1 MQLGRIIG
9 TIVATQKIERLCG
22 VRLVVLEPLDA
33 QRRPTGPPIAAIDV
47 VAAGIGDTVFWV
59 GSLEA
64 AQALDPPFPA
74 VDASVVGLVDR
85 VDLLPGKPASEKTGA
100 E

>member
-1 MQLGRIIG
+1 MGRIIG

-33 QRRPTGPPIAAIDV
+33 QRRPTGPPVAAIDV